1 MGAGS
6 PHCVED
12 IAPTL
17 KTSRSG
23 KATAAIGSRVR
34 RKPSAE
40 PIQTRKHRAAGPIRI
55 RVLVVDDHP
64 AGSLDLALLLKRLP
78 DMHLIG
84 HAASVAAAAAMKCVA
99 EPDVVV
105 VDSILPDGTGVD
117 AASAIRKLHPS
128 VRVVFIS
135 RDESDAAWL
144 AAIEAGAVA
153 LVTKSCAPIELV
165 DAVRRA
171 AGGAWLMPP
180 VTPRLSWALSPASSS

>member
-1 MGAGS
+1 M
-6 PHCVED
+6 
-12 IAPTL
+12 L

-23 KATAAIGSRVR
+23 KRSAGLGSRVR
-34 RKPSAE
+34 GKPSAE
-40 PIQTRKHRAAGPIRI
+40 PIQARKHRAAGPIRI

-64 AGSLDLALLLKRLP
+64 AGSLDLGLLLKRQP
-78 DMHLIG
+78 DIQFIG
-84 HAASVAAAAAMKCVA
+84 RAASVADVAGMKRMA
-99 EPDVVV
+99 EPDVAV
-105 VDSILPDGTGVD
+105 VDSILPNGTGVD
-117 AASAIRKLHPS
+117 AALAIRKLHPN

-153 LVTKSCAPIELV
+153 LVTKSCAPMELV

-180 VTPRLSWALSPASSS
+180 VASRFSWALSPASSG

>member
-1 MGAGS
+1 
-6 PHCVED
+6 
-12 IAPTL
+12 
-17 KTSRSG
+17 
-23 KATAAIGSRVR
+23 
-34 RKPSAE
+34 
-40 PIQTRKHRAAGPIRI
+40 
-55 RVLVVDDHP
+55 
-64 AGSLDLALLLKRLP
+64 LKRQP
-78 DMHLIG
+78 DIQLIG
-84 HAASVAAAAAMKCVA
+84 HAASVADVVGMKRVA

-105 VDSILPDGTGVD
+105 VDSILPDGTGGD
-117 AASAIRKLHPS
+117 AASAIRRLHPS

-180 VTPRLSWALSPASSS
+180 VTSRFNWVLSPASSG